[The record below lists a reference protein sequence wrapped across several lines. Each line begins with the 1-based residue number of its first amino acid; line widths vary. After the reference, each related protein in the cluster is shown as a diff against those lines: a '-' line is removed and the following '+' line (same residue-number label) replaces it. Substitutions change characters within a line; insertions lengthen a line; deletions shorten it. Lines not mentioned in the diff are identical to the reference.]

1 MPTHQPP
8 IYRRAERAD
17 IPAMSAIRLAV
28 TENVLSDP
36 GRITA
41 AMYEDYLDRS
51 GRGWVAEI
59 DDTIV
64 AFCYADSIDGSIW
77 ALFVQP
83 GWEGQGL
90 ARYLLGLAVEWLF
103 ATGHKSV
110 ALTTA
115 AGTRADRFYAAQG
128 WRRLGLCDDGRN
140 VEYVLDRDS
149 WLSPAASPATPSP
162 SAPRAAR
169 RPA

>member
-1 MPTHQPP
+1 MPTNHPP
-8 IYRRAERAD
+8 LFRRAERAD

-28 TENVLSDP
+28 TENALSDP

-41 AMYEDYLDRS
+41 AMYEDYLDHS
-51 GRGWVAEI
+51 GRGWVAEV
-59 DDTIV
+59 DGAIV

-83 GWEGQGL
+83 GWEGRGL
-90 ARYLLGLAVEWLF
+90 ARHLLGLAVDWLF
-103 ATGHKSV
+103 TTGHDSV

-128 WRRLGLCDDGRN
+128 WRRLGLCDDDRN
-140 VEYVLDRDS
+140 VEYLLHRDD
-149 WLSPAASPATPSP
+149 WYRGVA
-162 SAPRAAR
+162 
-169 RPA
+169 